1 MEATSTTKDS
11 TESAEP
17 GNSGIGFPN
26 FLAKVEGPENAKTEL
41 AAELANGRLA
51 MMASWE
57 HWLLGCSLFQFRKQY
72 SNSRGRT
79 RFHESLLSLYERY
92 VVLYRCE
99 PKFRRTQR

>member
-26 FLAKVEGPENAKTEL
+26 FLAKVEGPETPKTEL

-57 HWLLGCSLFQFRKQY
+57 HWLLGCSPFQFRKQY

-79 RFHESLLSLYERY
+79 RFHESL
-92 VVLYRCE
+92 
-99 PKFRRTQR
+99 FRKIC